1 MAQVDAK
8 LYKEYKRLADRA
20 DKRLLRLERLAE
32 RSPNLY
38 GDVLAYAY
46 KSAEKSI
53 EHWDNGKKY
62 DKPRFARRTPRN
74 ETAMKMKMK
83 DIQAFLDMKT
93 STQKG
98 IRDSYI
104 KRAKS
109 LNKKFNAN
117 FTWQEWAR
125 FGIREFWDR
134 KDKKFTYNEMIRVA
148 KVQKQ
153 KAEAIAHYKKVRKSF
168 RTGTGKG
175 SVKPSFARQAKMKI
189 RGDNLMNQ
197 IKEELNY
204 QEASDLLSADIN
216 LVEDAINTIFTP
228 KKSIVM
234 QETEKKLAESG
245 LSYDTMFK

>member
-1 MAQVDAK
+1 MSQVDAK

-32 RSPNLY
+32 RSPDLY

-46 KSAEKSI
+46 KSAQKSI
-53 EHWDNGKKY
+53 QYWDGKES
-62 DKPRFARRTPRN
+62 DKPRFARKTPRS
-74 ETAMKMKMK
+74 ETSMKMKMK

-98 IRDSYI
+98 IRDVYI
-104 KRAKS
+104 NRAES
-109 LNKKFNAN
+109 LNKKFTAN

-134 KDKKFTYNEMIRVA
+134 KDSKFTYNEMIRVA

-153 KAEAIAHYKKVRKSF
+153 KKEAIEHYKKVSKSF

-175 SVKPSFARQAKMKI
+175 SVKPSFARQSKMKI
-189 RGDNLMNQ
+189 RGDNLMKQ
-197 IKEELNY
+197 IQDELNY
-204 QEASDLLSADIN
+204 QEAAELLTADIN

-234 QETEKKLAESG
+234 QETEKNLAESG
-245 LSYDTMFK
+245 LTYDSMFK